1 ELNTQITPL
10 REVSHYYFDGHG
22 KYIRPMIVLLV
33 AATCNSHTSNSR
45 TVHSSQETVAL
56 ISEMIHTASLIHDD
70 VIDGAKTR
78 RGKVSVN
85 IAFGDKQCVL
95 AGDYILS
102 CASQALAKLG
112 NVEVV
117 KLLAEVV
124 EDLVRGEFMQ
134 LGSKEDPDERFSHYL
149 KKTYKKTASLIACCC
164 KAVAVFSGSSPDVQD
179 IAYQYGKNIGMAFQL
194 VDDVLD
200 FVASD
205 TEMGKPT
212 AADLKLGLAT
222 APVLFACEKSPDLNA
237 MIMRRFKEPGDVEY
251 ARKAVYESDSISRS
265 YDLATQYSKEAV
277 RQINKLKAS
286 PEHQALINI
295 TNKVINRRK

>member
-1 ELNTQITPL
+1 
-10 REVSHYYFDGHG
+10 
-22 KYIRPMIVLLV
+22 MIVLLM
-33 AATCNSHTSNSR
+33 ASACNIHTSSSR
-45 TVHSSQETVAL
+45 SVLSPQETVAM

-70 VIDGAKTR
+70 VIDGAETR

-85 IAFGDKQCVL
+85 VAFGDKYCIL

-102 CASQALAKLG
+102 SASQALAKLG
-112 NVEVV
+112 NPDVV

-164 KAVAVFSGSSPDVQD
+164 KAVAVFAGCSPDVQD
-179 IAYQYGKNIGMAFQL
+179 VAYQYGRNIGMVFQL

-205 TEMGKPT
+205 AEMGKPT

-222 APVLFACEKSPDLNA
+222 APVLFACEKSPELNA
-237 MIMRRFKEPGDVEY
+237 MIMRRFKEPGDVEF
-251 ARKAVYESDSISRS
+251 ARNAVYKSDSISRT
-265 YDLATQYSKEAV
+265 YDLAREYSKEAI
-277 RQINKLKAS
+277 RQINTLTPS
-286 PEHQALINI
+286 PERQALIDI

>member
-1 ELNTQITPL
+1 
-10 REVSHYYFDGHG
+10 
-22 KYIRPMIVLLV
+22 MIVLLM
-33 AATCNSHTSNSR
+33 AAACNIQTNSSR
-45 TVHSSQETVAL
+45 MTLPSQETVAM

-78 RGKVSVN
+78 RGKIAVN
-85 IAFGDKQCVL
+85 IAFGDKDCVL

-102 CASQALAKLG
+102 SASQALAKLG

-164 KAVAVFSGSSPDVQD
+164 KAVAAFADCSSDVQET
-179 IAYQYGKNIGMAFQL
+179 AYQYGKNIGMAFQL

-200 FVASD
+200 FVASEN
-205 TEMGKPT
+205 EMGKPT

-222 APVLFACEKSPDLNA
+222 APVLFACEKFPELNA
-237 MIMRRFKEPGDVEY
+237 MIMRRFKEPGDVEFT
-251 ARKAVYESDSISRS
+251 RQAVYDSDSVSRT
-265 YDLATQYSKEAV
+265 YTLANQYSKEAI
-277 RQINKLKAS
+277 RQINKLESS
-286 PEHQALINI
+286 PEQQLLINI
-295 TNKVINRRK
+295 TKKVISRRK